1 MKPSKL
7 QLAYFSPCGGT
18 LRAAELLCGQFEGVP
33 VERVNMTCPPG
44 ALPGVI
50 PVKKEELLVLA
61 FPVYGG
67 VPPRVEGL
75 FRQLKGQGGPC
86 VLLAAY
92 GNRAYEDA
100 LAAAAAQLTRQGFVC
115 VGAWP
120 VLPPMCSRPVWARA
134 GRTAART
141 WRRSGRLPKR

>member
-100 LAAAAAQLTRQGFVC
+100 LAARDLCAW
-115 VGAWP
+115 GAWP